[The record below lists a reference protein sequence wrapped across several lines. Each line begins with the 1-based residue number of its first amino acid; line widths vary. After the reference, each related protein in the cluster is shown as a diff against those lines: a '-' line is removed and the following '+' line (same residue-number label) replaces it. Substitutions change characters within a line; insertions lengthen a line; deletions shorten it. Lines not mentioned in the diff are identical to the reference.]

1 MEFKGQY
8 LTYQEYLTLGG
19 TLDEMPFNLLEYNA
33 RKEIDSRTQKRFIGI
48 GNEYEEVKLCVYN
61 LIPAIKSYEEYT
73 TQNKAISSE
82 STDGYSVS
90 YGTPQTT
97 YIMAKNNEL
106 DNIIYKYLYGVIVN
120 GKHALFIGQDKPKD
134 EELSTC

>member
-8 LTYQEYLTLGG
+8 LTYQEFKALGG

-33 RKEIDSRTQKRFIGI
+33 RMKIDERTFGRLVDKGQ
-48 GNEYEEVKLCVYN
+48 EYQEVKLCVYN
-61 LIPAIKSYEEYT
+61 MITTLNSYSSYD

-90 YGTPQTT
+90 YGTPQKSITE
-97 YIMAKNNEL
+97 AKNSEL
-106 DNIIYKYLYGVIVN
+106 EDVINSYLANVIIDNVPVLYRGADV
-120 GKHALFIGQDKPKD
+120 
-134 EELSTC
+134 S

>member
-90 YGTPQTT
+90 YGTPQTAYT
-97 YIMAKNNEL
+97 MAKNNEL
-106 DNIIYKYLYGVIVN
+106 DNIIYKYLYDVIVN
-120 GKHALFIGQDKPKD
+120 EEHALFIGQDKPKN

>member
-19 TLDEMPFNLLEYNA
+19 TLEEMPFNLLEFNA
-33 RKEIDSRTQKRFIGI
+33 RKEIDSRTQRRFVGI
-48 GNEYEEVKLCVYN
+48 GNEYQEVKLCVYN
-61 LIPAIKSYEEYT
+61 LIPTLKSYEEYT

-82 STDGYSVS
+82 NTDGYNVS
-90 YGTPQTT
+90 YGTPQKT
-97 YIMAKNNEL
+97 YSEAKNTEL
-106 DNIIYKYLYGVIVN
+106 DNIVYNYLYGIIVN
-120 GKHALFIGQDKPKD
+120 GEHALFIGQDKPKN

>member
-33 RKEIDSRTQKRFIGI
+33 RKEIDSKTQKRFIGI

-61 LIPAIKSYEEYT
+61 LIPAIQSYDT
-73 TQNKAISSE
+73 TQNKTISSE
-82 STDGYSVS
+82 NIDGYSIS
-90 YGTPQTT
+90 YGTPQKSLTE
-97 YIMAKNNEL
+97 AKNSEL
-106 DNIIYKYLYGVIVN
+106 DDVIYKYLYGVVVN
-120 GKHALFIGQDKPKD
+120 GEHVLYIGKDKPKN